1 MTFAIP
7 MPIDDAHVLVLLGGL
22 TQHRIVVVLLPRV
35 WHTDGDEVC
44 RLAAGQVNELLHFL
58 LIRNHAVRAE
68 AKHHHTA
75 TVAGSG
81 VLLIHIHRLRQLTV
95 RQAIDKSV
103 RECGLDGVRSTRRH

>member
-1 MTFAIP
+1 M
-7 MPIDDAHVLVLLGGL
+7 
-22 TQHRIVVVLLPRV
+22 
-35 WHTDGDEVC
+35 
-44 RLAAGQVNELLHFL
+44 
-58 LIRNHAVRAE
+58 LIRNHDVRAE